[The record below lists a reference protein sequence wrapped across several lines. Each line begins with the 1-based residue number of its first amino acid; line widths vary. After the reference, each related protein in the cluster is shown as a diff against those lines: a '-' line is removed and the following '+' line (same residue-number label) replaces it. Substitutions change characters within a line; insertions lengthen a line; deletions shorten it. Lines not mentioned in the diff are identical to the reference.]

1 MKERI
6 YLNEYVLKRKD
17 GSEVLFKKGEK
28 FNRLTVNT
36 VYKDLNN
43 GKICCDCTCD
53 CTNEKDHVVINSLV
67 NGNTKSCGCLNR
79 ELTIERNT
87 KHGQAQ
93 RGNKTRLYEI
103 WDGMRKRCN
112 NPNIERHESYYDKG
126 IKYCD
131 EWNDFLNFKKWAEE
145 NGYEDSLSLER
156 KDNNKGY
163 NPENC
168 CWIPKSDQSKNR
180 TTNNYITY
188 NEETHTLT
196 DWAKIRNIN
205 RTTLSARL
213 KRGWSIP
220 KALGFD

>member
-1 MKERI
+1 M
-6 YLNEYVLKRKD
+6 
-17 GSEVLFKKGEK
+17 
-28 FNRLTVNT
+28 TVNT

-145 NGYEDSLSLER
+145 N
-156 KDNNKGY
+156 
-163 NPENC
+163 
-168 CWIPKSDQSKNR
+168 
-180 TTNNYITY
+180 
-188 NEETHTLT
+188 
-196 DWAKIRNIN
+196 
-205 RTTLSARL
+205 
-213 KRGWSIP
+213 
-220 KALGFD
+220 